1 MNPADRLSPPSDST
15 SRRPATAARPAPPYR
30 GRMAW
35 AEGEHILQLY
45 PHAAAD
51 AGVGTAFVAEGL
63 LEDATVVVLATT
75 ARWEELLR
83 QLHSAGVDAPG
94 AVADGRLRP
103 FGAHG
108 VLAAARPEE
117 TLQAIL
123 RFARMRGRP
132 VRVISELT
140 DLLWRKGEH
149 EQALAMERRWSA
161 FARSESFS
169 LLCACGLDALDAGA
183 YEGALARLGALHT
196 HLVPVDNCE
205 AFDDVVGRAV
215 AEVLEPRLLRMV
227 HALSATHRPA
237 IHLPT
242 GVALLFWLKQHMP
255 RTAERV
261 LDRSRKRWTAH

>member
-1 MNPADRLSPPSDST
+1 MP
-15 SRRPATAARPAPPYR
+15 
-30 GRMAW
+30 W

-51 AGVGTAFVAEGL
+51 ACVGTAFVAEGL
-63 LEDATVVVLATT
+63 RQGGCVVVIATT
-75 ARWEELLR
+75 SRWEGLLG
-83 QLHSAGVDAPG
+83 QLESAGIDPPG

-103 FGAHG
+103 FGALT
-108 VLAAARPEE
+108 VLAAVRPDD

-123 RFARMRGRP
+123 RFARMGGRP
-132 VRVISELT
+132 LRVLSELS

-149 EQALAMERRWSA
+149 EQALAMERRWNA
-161 FARSESFS
+161 FARTEAFS

-183 YEGALARLGALHT
+183 YEGPLARLGGLHT

-205 AFDDVVGRAV
+205 AFEDAVGHAV

-227 HALSATHRPA
+227 HALSAAHRPA

-255 RTAERV
+255 RTAEKV
-261 LDRSRKRWTAH
+261 LARSRTRWNPR